1 MSIGDTERATQDRVV
16 SFFKDRDIL
25 DYEYVGNLKDA
36 ANKNIREDRL
46 RAYLRLSG
54 YSQKLIDGA
63 VSELVKAADDMTHG
77 LYDANH
83 KVYSLLKYGAK
94 VKETADGA
102 PKTVYFMDV
111 ETPTNNDFAIAEEVT
126 VVGRQEKRPDLVI
139 YVNGIAMAVIELKK
153 SSVSVSNGIRQN
165 LTNQKDGFIAPF
177 FTTMQF
183 CMAGNEIEG
192 LRYGTIQTKEKY
204 YMEWKPDGFHENEDE
219 RDPED
224 ARIMAY
230 CEKLD
235 TLLLQQIYQM
245 FDKKRFIDLIENFV
259 VYDKGIKK
267 VCRYNQFYGIKRTQ
281 RRLAKQ
287 RGGIIWHTQGS
298 GKTLTMV
305 WLSKWILANCEEENP
320 RVLIVTDR
328 DELDEQIEK
337 TYIGVDEKI
346 TRTKSCDDLLQK
358 LNSYEKYWN
367 RIEECT
373 KYDVSSFVRD
383 YLSVKQLVIPSQK
396 KIYISFKEYV
406 ELSLLGVE
414 ELLKD
419 LLAYAKRY
427 EILLNGN
434 TKNKALDS
442 CINRL
447 NRLETTVTRPFF
459 LEVLRLNNEGK
470 LDISQVTDIFLI
482 TENYLFRRTICDLPT
497 NALNKIFLKLH
508 REIIRYDGT
517 DANYVE
523 KFKYALLS
531 KKEKARFPD
540 DDEFATQFTERQV
553 YQMNS
558 KNKIYILERLE
569 NYGTA
574 EDKDVYSHCDDG
586 TYSIEHIMPQ
596 HLTPAWVKA
605 LGDDYEQI
613 HETWLHRIANL
624 TLTAYNSKYSN
635 SSFAEKKI
643 MKNGFE
649 DSGIRMNTYI
659 AKKEKWTL
667 TELEERNQYLMGR
680 ALEIWLT
687 PSTEFKPE
695 EKQLDSY
702 TLDDDANL
710 SGRLIARFS
719 YKNTEQPATSWV
731 EMFQKVLQILYAADK
746 NVITKLAASKED
758 NIALHFSMNET
769 DFTKSAEIGDGI
781 YVWTN
786 TSTQSKLSVLSR
798 VFKLYDADP
807 TDLVF
812 YLRDENE
819 GVEDEVG
826 TRYELRRKY
835 WTYAL
840 DYIKKTHG
848 EGGSFS
854 NVNPSKENWINGFFG
869 ISGFSLCC
877 VANYDSARVELYF
890 GKAKKEDNKKAFDAV
905 ILHKDAI
912 ENSLGVKLI
921 WNRGDDIK
929 SSKISYQINNV
940 SIENETDWL
949 QMAKFHAHWSKKFY
963 DVIVPY
969 LR

>member
-1 MSIGDTERATQDRVV
+1 MKGSEC
-16 SFFKDRDIL
+16 
-25 DYEYVGNLKDA
+25 
-36 ANKNIREDRL
+36 RL
-46 RAYLRLSG
+46 
-54 YSQKLIDGA
+54 
-63 VSELVKAADDMTHG
+63 
-77 LYDANH
+77 
-83 KVYSLLKYGAK
+83 
-94 VKETADGA
+94 
-102 PKTVYFMDV
+102 
-111 ETPTNNDFAIAEEVT
+111 
-126 VVGRQEKRPDLVI
+126 
-139 YVNGIAMAVIELKK
+139 IE
-153 SSVSVSNGIRQN
+153 
-165 LTNQKDGFIAPF
+165 
-177 FTTMQF
+177 
-183 CMAGNEIEG
+183 
-192 LRYGTIQTKEKY
+192 
-204 YMEWKPDGFHENEDE
+204 YMEGS
-219 RDPED
+219 
-224 ARIMAY
+224 
-230 CEKLD
+230 
-235 TLLLQQIYQM
+235 
-245 FDKKRFIDLIENFV
+245 KKRFIIPVYQRNYDWKTENCKQLYDDLVKVIKNNRRSHFFGSLV
-259 VYDKGIKK
+259 SVYEPSGRNTEFLVIDGQQRLTT
-267 VCRYNQFYGIKRTQ
+267 VSLLFLAMYNLISN
-281 RRLAKQ
+281 
-287 RGGIIWHTQGS
+287 GIIVPEDASLREQIYEDFLVDKYQPQDTRIKLKPVKNDQKAF
-298 GKTLTMV
+298 GKLFDSADEHIRESNLTMNYNYFYDRIQKPEITIDQ
-305 WLSKWILANCEEENP
+305 LFDAICSLEIINITLNNEDNP
-320 RVLIVTDR
+320 QLIF
-328 DELDEQIEK
+328 E
-337 TYIGVDEKI
+337 
-346 TRTKSCDDLLQK
+346 S
-358 LNSYEKYWN
+358 LNSTGLDLSEGDKIRNFILMGLPAKEQDKYYEKYWN

-373 KYDVSSFVRD
+373 KYDVSLFVRD

-406 ELSLLGVE
+406 ELSSLGAE

-470 LDISQVTDIFLI
+470 LDTSQVTDVFLI

-508 REIIRYDGT
+508 QEIIRYDGT

-635 SSFAEKKI
+635 SGFEEKKT

-667 TELEERNQYLMGR
+667 TELDERNQYLMRR

-719 YKNTEQPATSWV
+719 YKNTEQPVTSWV
-731 EMFQKVLQILYAADK
+731 EMFQKVLQILYAEDK

-819 GVEDEVG
+819 SVEDEVG

-840 DYIKKTHG
+840 DYIKKAHG
-848 EGGSFS
+848 ESGSFS

-877 VANYDSARVELYF
+877 VANYDSARVELYL

-929 SSKISYQINNV
+929 SSKISYQINDV